1 MTCDELKLEEIYGTE
16 TPAATRQSNCD
27 SHALSCSQLHSAA
40 LSKEAIES
48 SENCVFL
55 ANHCGAVVYWCT
67 HSPFL
72 ASVVGVGG
80 W

>member
-27 SHALSCSQLHSAA
+27 SHALSCSQLLPAA

>member
-1 MTCDELKLEEIYGTE
+1 MAQRRPQLRGNQIVIHMLS
-16 TPAATRQSNCD
+16 A
-27 SHALSCSQLHSAA
+27 ALSCSQLLSAA

-80 W
+80 

>member
-1 MTCDELKLEEIYGTE
+1 MAQRR
-16 TPAATRQSNCD
+16 P
-27 SHALSCSQLHSAA
+27 QLRGNQIVIHMHSAA